1 MRFFGA
7 IAFLDSTREDRVTA
21 VTNFEVISDWYQS
34 VKDFFLQEVMSGDY
48 DGTEITIS
56 VYEYRGHDGVITR
69 FDYDSDRLV
78 GHTTIRNPYSPI

>member
-34 VKDFFLQEVMSGDY
+34 VKEFFPQEVMSGDY
-48 DGTEITIS
+48 DGTEIMIS
-56 VYEYRGHDGVITR
+56 VYEYRGHDGVITE

-78 GHTTIRNPYSPI
+78 GHMTIRNPYYV